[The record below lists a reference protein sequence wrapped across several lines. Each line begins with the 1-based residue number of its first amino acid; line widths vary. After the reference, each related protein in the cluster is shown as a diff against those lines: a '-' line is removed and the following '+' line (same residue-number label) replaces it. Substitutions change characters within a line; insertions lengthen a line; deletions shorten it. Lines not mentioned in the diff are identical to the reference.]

1 MVSKVN
7 IRVLIVLVLA
17 KLVLRRQSIRPKL
30 NFPPATIYSL
40 ILSLV
45 HSIGSSSYRVLN
57 SDLGTIAFLY
67 FLTYTPLVY
76 KSIWSF
82 LIYIQLQFLKI
93 YTIKFWKS
101 SLQASYSLS
110 SLKLQTL
117 YSKVLNYTKLLISV
131 ILVLSESTSI
141 PLPYFFCP
149 SITYCLISIIVVLVI
164 IGNLYSVLKYVI
176 DANA

>member
-1 MVSKVN
+1 M
-7 IRVLIVLVLA
+7 VLVLA
-17 KLVLRRQSIRPKL
+17 KLVLRRQSIRLKL

-45 HSIGSSSYRVLN
+45 YFIGSSSYRVLN
-57 SDLGTIAFLY
+57 SNLGTIAFLY

-93 YTIKFWKS
+93 YTIKFQKS
-101 SLQASYSLS
+101 SLQASYSLL

-117 YSKVLNYTKLLISV
+117 YYKVLNYIKLLISI
-131 ILVLSESTSI
+131 ILILLESILI
-141 PLPYFFCP
+141 PLPYFFYP
-149 SITYCLISIIVVLVI
+149 SLTYYPISIIVVLIVV
-164 IGNLYSVLKYVI
+164 GVSFAVCGI
-176 DANA
+176 DRAT